1 MTQSRFDT
9 SESRAY
15 AGHVLNDRSGSS
27 ARIAQGMTS
36 DPASRVDELIR
47 VFDDPVASPAYL
59 LCDRHPRDAVALT
72 VIEPGQS
79 VRDITFGQLLD
90 TSSRVARALRNSG
103 VEPGDRVATL
113 MGKSEDIVGVMLGI
127 WRLGAV
133 YVPLFTAFAPR
144 AISMRLLDSKT
155 KVVVVDA
162 DQRPKLEPSRDMP
175 SDAGWQLV
183 VHGEAKAASGDL
195 DLHEAAESAGPGLE
209 PPAVTGGSG
218 SFVHTFTSG
227 TTGRP
232 KSVVHPLTYV
242 AGWQM
247 YLEYALGVIDDDVY
261 WCAGDPGWAYGLY
274 AGIVAPFAVGRRTIL
289 VTGQF
294 DPAGT
299 WQVLSDHAV
308 TNFAAA
314 PTVYRSLR
322 LAQPAQAALSLRH
335 ASSAGEPLTPE
346 VNSWAITALGVEV
359 HDHFGQ
365 TELGMVLAN
374 HHHPSLARPLK
385 RGSMGRAMPGWTVT
399 VLQRDEDA
407 PATPGTLGRLA
418 IDTAASPMMTF
429 RGYAEG
435 GRRSGKFTADGRW
448 YLTGDVARVDA
459 DGDFFFSARDDD
471 VIIMAGYRIGP
482 FEVES
487 VLAQHPNVAEC
498 AVIGAPDPLR
508 GEVLEAYVVLRDT
521 AATAFDE
528 LVPELQAFVKARY
541 AAHAYPRSV
550 HVVRELPKTPS
561 GKIQRSLLRRRR
573 EEELARATTV

>member
-1 MTQSRFDT
+1 MTQRQFDT
-9 SESRAY
+9 SEGRPY
-15 AGHVLNDRSGSS
+15 ASPVLNNRSGSS
-27 ARIAQGMTS
+27 APVTDRMTS

-47 VFDDPVASPAYL
+47 VFGDPTASPAFL

-72 VIEPGQS
+72 VIEPGKS
-79 VRDITFGQLLD
+79 VTDITFGQLLD
-90 TSSRVARALRNSG
+90 SSSRVARALRNLG

-133 YVPLFTAFAPR
+133 YVPLFTAFAPQ
-144 AISMRLLDSKT
+144 AIAMRLLDSKT
-155 KVVVVDA
+155 KVVFVDA

-175 SDAGWQLV
+175 SDGGWQLV
-183 VHGEAKAASGDL
+183 VRGEADAASGAL
-195 DLHEAAESAGPGLE
+195 DLHEAAESAGAGVE
-209 PPAVTGGSG
+209 QPAITGGSG

-247 YLEYALGVIDDDVY
+247 YLEYALGVVDDDVY

-274 AGIVAPFAVGRRTIL
+274 AGIVAPFAVGRGTIL
-289 VTGQF
+289 VTGPF
-294 DPAGT
+294 DPAAT
-299 WQVLSDHAV
+299 WQVLSDRAV

-322 LAQPAQAALSLRH
+322 LEQPAQAALSLRH
-335 ASSAGEPLTPE
+335 ASSAGEPLTAE
-346 VNSWAITALGVEV
+346 VNTWAIKALGVEV

-365 TELGMVLAN
+365 TELGMVVAN
-374 HHHPSLARPLK
+374 HHHPSLARPPK

-399 VLQRDEDA
+399 VLERDEDA

-418 IDTAASPMMTF
+418 VDTAASPLMTF
-429 RGYAEG
+429 RGYADG
-435 GRRSGKFTADGRW
+435 SRPSGRFSADGRW
-448 YLTGDVARVDA
+448 YLTGDVARRDA

-487 VLAQHPNVAEC
+487 VLAQHPDVAEC

-508 GEVLEAYVVLRDT
+508 GEVLEAFVVLRD
-521 AATAFDE
+521 AATASDE
-528 LVPELQAFVKARY
+528 LVPELQAWVKTRY

-550 HVVRELPKTPS
+550 HVVSELPKTPS
-561 GKIQRSLLRRRR
+561 GKIQRSVLRRRR
-573 EEELARATTV
+573 EEELAGAATA